1 MASSSLFYEL
11 NSKFQ
16 LWCHSKLIISFIYTS
31 TQLSHSTKLW
41 YHRALLIVCAYF
53 EEFVIAYFKKSISC
67 FKPINSWLE
76 KMVYLTERKNLL
88 EWSKFLLTIPKFLL
102 WLFQE
107 KHFLFQKKMCLG
119 RFLVSKKCLLWGRSK
134 IAWKWFFNLF
144 CF

>member
-1 MASSSLFYEL
+1 MAPSNHGTLISPRLFSDNQLWPVLLFYEL

-76 KMVYLTERKNLL
+76 KNGLSYRK
-88 EWSKFLLTIPKFLL
+88 EKFAWMKYIFTYHTKIPVVVISRKT
-102 WLFQE
+102 
-107 KHFLFQKKMCLG
+107 
-119 RFLVSKKCLLWGRSK
+119 FLVSKKNVLRK
-134 IAWKWFFNLF
+134 ILG
-144 CF
+144 